1 MISIW
6 IITIEEHKSRKR
18 ELDVTYLE
26 VLVPYGPNDCLS
38 GRVYTLLIGTDRGV
52 PMPWTLTWM
61 TGVFTK
67 EHLNSPNFPPE
78 TTSEQV
84 DKPDQQLTISPQ
96 IYHYN

>member
-1 MISIW
+1 MRCTGRQREREIVEAYTDYMISIW

-52 PMPWTLTWM
+52 PMP
-61 TGVFTK
+61 
-67 EHLNSPNFPPE
+67 
-78 TTSEQV
+78 
-84 DKPDQQLTISPQ
+84 
-96 IYHYN
+96 